1 MVLGIRREREK
12 SAYCVSCIVFCV
24 LCFSELSTK
33 PQNPDEC
40 AKARLSSR
48 PESGRLKHR
57 ICVQPKG
64 DRICPAPKGNRNV
77 VAVDLSASPD
87 RYSRC
92 AGYRSTC
99 LPVSVLSVPGPK
111 YPWRGRANVWIAA
124 RPAPHRVLGPQLFVS
139 TCPLPP
145 RRPDAAFL
153 PRILTTLLVI
163 FLCFSLFLTIR
174 PVQNPHRPACSCFF
188 FPRLENQIPTAGATS
203 PSLRPFLFLSPLAG
217 DVIHAQSRFAKPPA
231 QHSTSPEPCT
241 TTPNLNLEIQPG
253 IRLTARAPASRA
265 SLILSLQIP
274 QLRVSAIRLRFWA
287 ALFLR

>member
-1 MVLGIRREREK
+1 MPALFYVSLGPLGWSMFWFWEYGAREK

-40 AKARLSSR
+40 AKARLSCR
-48 PESGRLKHR
+48 PGSGRLKHC

-139 TCPLPP
+139 TCPPATTAPRCGFPP
-145 RRPDAAFL
+145 QDPHHVTCYF
-153 PRILTTLLVI
+153 PLL
-163 FLCFSLFLTIR
+163 LFLTI
-174 PVQNPHRPACSCFF
+174 PPGPK
-188 FPRLENQIPTAGATS
+188 P
-203 PSLRPFLFLSPLAG
+203 PSASLLLFLFSPT
-217 DVIHAQSRFAKPPA
+217 R
-231 QHSTSPEPCT
+231 
-241 TTPNLNLEIQPG
+241 
-253 IRLTARAPASRA
+253 
-265 SLILSLQIP
+265 
-274 QLRVSAIRLRFWA
+274 
-287 ALFLR
+287 